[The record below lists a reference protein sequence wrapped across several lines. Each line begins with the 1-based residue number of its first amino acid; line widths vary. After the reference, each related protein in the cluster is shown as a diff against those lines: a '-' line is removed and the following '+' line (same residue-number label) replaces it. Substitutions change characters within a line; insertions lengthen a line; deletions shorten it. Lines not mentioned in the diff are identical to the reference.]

1 MALTR
6 HLLRSD
12 LLRDLKRNIAEGV
25 WQGNLPSERQLTDFY
40 QVSRGTLRH
49 ALKSLQEQQVIKSV
63 PGSGYILL
71 KKVRKPSTRRKNVS
85 IGLLIGRAD
94 ETRANRDRAWI
105 PELQQRLSKRDWNL
119 HIHEGIPE
127 VERSP
132 KTGIAKLFKATNHD
146 CWLLHTCNQV
156 IQSEFQDA
164 KGPSIICGSP
174 FEGISLPSIDIDFR
188 ALGRHAAGAIIAKGH
203 NHIGFISGKE
213 PFPGDAKLL
222 EGFREGISLSS
233 RNVTFKVTRY
243 SNPRHSYANFFDRI
257 TTGRDSTTALF
268 VDCPYQLLNL
278 HGQAAKMGISIPGD
292 LSIVCRQGTDFL
304 NYISPDPSCYE
315 FNTKEMARKVHQEI
329 ESAVRGDS
337 IRDHRVLVLPE
348 FHEGDTLKSIDAN
361 PQRVPHPRI

>member
-71 KKVRKPSTRRKNVS
+71 KKVRKPSTRHKNVS

-361 PQRVPHPRI
+361 PQRDPRPRI

>member
-12 LLRDLKRNIAEGV
+12 LLQDLKRNIADGL
-25 WQGNLPSERQLTDFY
+25 WNDSLPSERQLTDYY

-49 ALKSLQEQQVIKSV
+49 ALKSLQDQKVIKSV

-71 KKVRKPSTRRKNVS
+71 RKVRRPSTTRKDVS
-85 IGLLIGRAD
+85 IGLLIGRSD
-94 ETRANRDRAWI
+94 KNRTNRDRVWI
-105 PELQQRLSKRDWNL
+105 PELQQRLSKREWNL

-132 KTGIAKLFKATNHD
+132 KSGIAKLFNATNHD
-146 CWLLHTCNQV
+146 CWLLHTCKHA

-174 FEGISLPSIDIDFR
+174 FEGINLPSIDMDFR

-222 EGFREGISLSS
+222 EGFREGISGSS

-243 SNPRHSYANFFDRI
+243 SSSRHSYTSFFNRI

-278 HGQAAKMGISIPGD
+278 HNQAAKAGIGIPGD

-304 NYISPDPSCYE
+304 NYISPDTSRYE

-348 FHEGDTLKSIDAN
+348 FHEGKPLKSIGTN
-361 PQRVPHPRI
+361 L

>member
-6 HLLRSD
+6 RLLRSD

-25 WQGNLPSERQLTDFY
+25 WQVTLPSERQLTDFY

-132 KTGIAKLFKATNHD
+132 KTGIAKLFNATSHD
-146 CWLLHTCNQV
+146 CWLLHTCNQA

-164 KGPSIICGSP
+164 KAPSIICGSP
-174 FEGISLPSIDIDFR
+174 FEGITLPSIDMDFR

-203 NHIGFISGKE
+203 NQIGFISGKE

-243 SNPRHSYANFFDRI
+243 SNSRHSYARFFNRI

-278 HGQAAKMGISIPGD
+278 HNQAAKAGIGIPGD

-304 NYISPDPSCYE
+304 NYISPDPSRYE

-348 FHEGDTLKSIDAN
+348 FHEGNTLKSIDAN
-361 PQRVPHPRI
+361 L

>member
-71 KKVRKPSTRRKNVS
+71 KKVRKPSTRHKNVS

-361 PQRVPHPRI
+361 PQRDPHPRI

>member
-12 LLRDLKRNIAEGV
+12 LLQDLKRNIADGL
-25 WQGNLPSERQLTDFY
+25 WKDSLPSERQLTDYY

-49 ALKSLQEQQVIKSV
+49 ALKSLQDQKVIKSV

-71 KKVRKPSTRRKNVS
+71 RKVRRPSTRRKDVS
-85 IGLLIGRAD
+85 IGLLIGRSD
-94 ETRANRDRAWI
+94 KNRTNRDRVWI
-105 PELQQRLSKRDWNL
+105 PELQQRLSKREWNL

-132 KTGIAKLFKATNHD
+132 KSGIAKLFNATNHD
-146 CWLLHTCNQV
+146 CWLLHTCKHA

-174 FEGISLPSIDIDFR
+174 FEGINLPSIDMDFR

-222 EGFREGISLSS
+222 EGFREGISGSS

-243 SNPRHSYANFFDRI
+243 SSSRHSYTSFFNRI

-278 HGQAAKMGISIPGD
+278 HNQAAKAGIGIPGD

-304 NYISPDPSCYE
+304 NYISPDTSRYE

-337 IRDHRVLVLPE
+337 IRNHRVLVLPE
-348 FHEGDTLKSIDAN
+348 FHEGKTLKSIGTN
-361 PQRVPHPRI
+361 L

>member
-12 LLRDLKRNIAEGV
+12 LLQDLKRNIADGL
-25 WQGNLPSERQLTDFY
+25 WNDSLPSERQLTDYY

-49 ALKSLQEQQVIKSV
+49 ALKSLQDQQVIKSV

-71 KKVRKPSTRRKNVS
+71 RKVRRPSTRRKDVS
-85 IGLLIGRAD
+85 IGLLIGRSD
-94 ETRANRDRAWI
+94 KNRTNRDRVWI
-105 PELQQRLSKRDWNL
+105 PELQQRLSKREWNL

-132 KTGIAKLFKATNHD
+132 KSGIAKLFNATNHD
-146 CWLLHTCNQV
+146 CWLLHTCKHA

-174 FEGISLPSIDIDFR
+174 FEGITLPSIDMDFR

-222 EGFREGISLSS
+222 EGFREGISGSS
-233 RNVTFKVTRY
+233 RNVTLKIIRY
-243 SNPRHSYANFFDRI
+243 SSPRHSYTSFFNRI

-278 HGQAAKMGISIPGD
+278 HNQAAKAGIGIPGY

-304 NYISPDPSCYE
+304 NYISPDTSRYE
-315 FNTKEMARKVHQEI
+315 FNTKEMARKVHQEV

-348 FHEGDTLKSIDAN
+348 FHEGKTLKSIGTN
-361 PQRVPHPRI
+361 L